1 MTSPFRTSTTPAGCI
16 SDLQLDKWQAG
27 ELSEQAEKE
36 LTLHV
41 ATCARCSQKRQRLA
55 ANAERFLQQ
64 FPEPPRANAA
74 ASRSA
79 NKRGYWVAAAT
90 TGLAVAAALVL
101 WLRTP
106 VGQFGTRSKGTAH
119 LGFFVERAGE
129 VTRGLPSQSVF
140 AGDRLRFVVT
150 TSKPQQLAI
159 LGRDGTGAAFV
170 YHPDSARSALVGAG
184 RDLALASTIE
194 LDNAPGTESIWAVFC
209 DEPFD
214 VAPLKAALLAK
225 GALPELAGCTVDSLR
240 LPKGSRP

>member
-36 LTLHV
+36 LTLHL
-41 ATCARCSQKRQRLA
+41 ASCARCTQKRQQLA
-55 ANAERFLQQ
+55 ANAARFLQQ
-64 FPEPPRANAA
+64 FPEPPRAKLPAT
-74 ASRSA
+74 RSA
-79 NKRGYWVAAAT
+79 NQRAYWLAAAT

-106 VGQFGTRSKGTAH
+106 VSESGTRSKGTAH
-119 LGFFVERAGE
+119 LSFFVERSGE
-129 VTRGLPSQSVF
+129 VTRGLPGQSVF

-159 LGRDGTGAAFV
+159 LGRDGTGGVFV
-170 YHPDSARSALVGAG
+170 YYPDTASSVLVRAG
-184 RDLALASTIE
+184 RELALANSIE
-194 LDNAPGTESIWAVFC
+194 LDDAPGTEAIWGVFC
-209 DEPFD
+209 DEAFD
-214 VAPLKAALLAK
+214 VAPLKAALLAN
-225 GALPELAGCTVDSLR
+225 GALPQLPGCTVDSLR